1 MTMANQTTLLPPGIG
16 PIEQEIIQRTWDRQQ
31 NCDLTSN
38 EEILAR
44 HLDQLSAR
52 LTAIES
58 VCADRFSDQP
68 TPTAAH
74 GDRCGDDCNC
84 VCDECLVA
92 ADKGT

>member
-1 MTMANQTTLLPPGIG
+1 MAKRIVTDNPVTG
-16 PIEQEIIQRTWDRQQ
+16 PIELELIRHKWERLLGG
-31 NCDLTSN
+31 DLRSDTQ
-38 EEILAR
+38 ILAR
-44 HLDQLSAR
+44 HIDQINAR